1 MTNKNNNPI
10 KDQNGKDIFTKE
22 YRSRREDRNEFL
34 IQDHSA
40 GHPQMGGEAARPH
53 YPFND

>member
-1 MTNKNNNPI
+1 MTDKNNNPI